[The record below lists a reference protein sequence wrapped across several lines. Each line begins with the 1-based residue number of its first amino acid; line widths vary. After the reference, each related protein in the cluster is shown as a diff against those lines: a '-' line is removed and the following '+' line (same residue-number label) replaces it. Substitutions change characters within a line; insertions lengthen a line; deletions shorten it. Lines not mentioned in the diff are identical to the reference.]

1 MLTATDLANHLGCR
15 HLTALD
21 LRARSGHLAAPT
33 FRDPVLEVLAERG
46 KRHEA
51 AVKSQLR
58 AEGKT
63 ILEIEAH
70 QPHSQAQTE
79 AAIRSGVDVIYQAHL
94 AAADFTGYADFLL
107 RVDDP
112 SGSNAPFYEVLD
124 AKLARTTRAG
134 TILQLSLYSEI
145 LAGRQGRAP
154 ERMHVIKPG
163 AEGFERETHRVAD
176 FAAYYQFVKSRLAAA
191 VANDDATLPP
201 ATYPEPCAHCD
212 ICRWRAHCN
221 RQRRED
227 DHLSW
232 VAGMQVPHA
241 REFEAQGRATLEAL
255 AKADQALDRPPD
267 RGHAQTYVAL
277 HAQARAQFE
286 ARETGVEVVRF
297 REPEPA
303 RGLALLPEPSE
314 GDVFFDIEGDAFAG
328 AHGLEYLLGWCVL
341 EPAVDGGE
349 RTLRYE
355 HAWADDAAGEK
366 RAYER
371 FVDAMTERRE
381 RFPGLHIYHFA
392 PYEPAALR
400 RLLGKYGTREAEL
413 DWLLRG
419 ERFVDLHAALRQGL
433 VCSVERYGL
442 KEIERF
448 TGFERRVD
456 LEAAGA
462 ARRQMEFAFEL
473 ERVEDITDEEREL
486 VRGYNH
492 DDCASTHA
500 LREWLEQKRRECIAA
515 GHAIERRGTK
525 DGSEPGDAAE
535 RQGEVAEVYDAL
547 VADVPLELEGRSE
560 VEQARW
566 LLAHALDYWR
576 REAKVG
582 WWEFHARRCYGFE
595 EALEDRKAVA
605 GLSFVEVVVIEPTK
619 KRERRK
625 IRQRYA
631 YPPQDVSLSPDDT
644 LYAMGDMPPD
654 DDADAESSGGAKAL
668 HFGAVDAHDEAAC
681 TIDVVVAK
689 SWVDAAPSMV
699 FEHDTIP
706 RRVLEQSLL
715 DLGRSFGRDGSAS
728 PYRASVD
735 LLTRALPRL
744 RRGGGAALRGAGR
757 ALRQG
762 GEDAIPAAIRI
773 ASDLD
778 GSVLGIQ
785 GPPGAGKSH
794 TGAEMIVALARAGKR
809 IGVTAVSHK
818 VIHNLL
824 AKVQERADAS
834 GVTIDT
840 LAKVKEPAEDP
851 GRVRETK
858 DNAEAL
864 EALESGSVV
873 GGVAWLWARDEAAH
887 TLDYLVVDE
896 AGQMSLAMV
905 LAASRAA
912 KNLVLLGDPAQLEQ
926 PQQAAHPEGVA
937 ISALEHLLGEAKTMP
952 EDRGLF
958 LAETWRLHPEICAFT
973 SEQFYEGRLRSRP
986 GLDGQCIE
994 GATRFEGAG
1003 LFVEL
1008 VEHEGNTSAS
1018 REEVLRIQE
1027 LVRELLA
1034 QDEAGPRVHWRDASG
1049 DRRSLTPA
1057 DVLIVAPYNA
1067 QLAKLQSALLP
1078 EHPGLRIGTVD
1089 KFQGQEA
1096 PVVIYSMAASSPE
1109 DAPRGMAFLYSAN
1122 RLNVATSR
1130 ARCAVVLVASG
1141 RLFEP
1146 ECRTVE
1152 QLRLANGL
1160 CRFRQMARV
1169 GVG

>member
-1 MLTATDLANHLGCR
+1 MLTATDLSKHLGCR

-21 LRARSGHLAAPT
+21 LRAKAGLLQAPE
-33 FRDPVLEVLAERG
+33 FRDPVLAVLAERG
-46 KRHEA
+46 QRHEA
-51 AVKSQLR
+51 AFLDQLR
-58 AEGKT
+58 RHGKSVV
-63 ILEIEAH
+63 EVE
-70 QPHSQAQTE
+70 PHTQASG
-79 AAIRSGVDVIYQAHL
+79 AATLDAMRDGADVIYQARL
-94 AAADFTGYADFLL
+94 VSDGWGGYADFLL
-107 RVDDP
+107 RVETP
-112 SGSNAPFYEVLD
+112 SKLGAHSYEVLD

-134 TILQLSLYSEI
+134 TMLQLSLYSDL
-145 LAGRQGRAP
+145 LAAMQGRRP
-154 ERMHVIKPG
+154 EHMSIVKPCV
-163 AEGFERETHRVAD
+163 EGFDLERHRVAD
-176 FAAYYQFVKSRLAAA
+176 FAAYYDFVKARLVSAR
-191 VANDDATLPP
+191 ANDDLSVDP
-201 ATYPEPCAHCD
+201 ATYPEPCAQCD
-212 ICRWRAHCN
+212 ICKWRPHCN
-221 RQRRED
+221 RQRRAD
-227 DHLSW
+227 DHLSL
-232 VAGMQVPHA
+232 VAGMQAQHA
-241 REFEAQGRATLEAL
+241 REFEAQGRGTLAAL
-255 AKADQALDRPPD
+255 ARQVQALDRPPE
-267 RGHAQTYVAL
+267 RGHSQTFEAL
-277 HAQARAQFE
+277 HAQARAQFD
-286 ARETGVEVVRF
+286 ARETGNDVVRL
-297 REPEPA
+297 REAEPG
-303 RGLALLPEPSE
+303 RGFALLPQPSP

-328 AHGLEYLLGWCVL
+328 TSGLEYLLGWCTL
-341 EPAVDGGE
+341 GE
-349 RTLRYE
+349 ATGAATPVLRYE
-355 HAWADDAAGEK
+355 HVWAEDAAGEK

-381 RFPGLHIYHFA
+381 RFADMHIYHFA
-392 PYEPAALR
+392 PYEPAALK
-400 RLLGKYGTREAEL
+400 RLFGKYGTREAEL

-419 ERFVDLHAALRQGL
+419 ERFVDLHAVLRQGL

-448 TGFERRVD
+448 TGYARAVD

-473 ERVEDITDEEREL
+473 ERVDDITDEEREL
-486 VRGYNH
+486 VLGYNR

-500 LREWLEQKRRECIAA
+500 LRDWLECMRLRGIAD
-515 GHAIERRGTK
+515 GHAIERRVTK
-525 DGSEPGDAAE
+525 DGAESGATAE

-547 VADVPLELEGRSE
+547 VADVPLERAERSD
-560 VEQARW
+560 VEQARC

-576 REAKVG
+576 RESKVA
-582 WWEFHARRCYGFE
+582 WWDFHARRCYGVD
-595 EALEDRKAVA
+595 EALKDRKAVA
-605 GLSFVEVVVIEPTK
+605 GLSFAREVVIEPTK

-625 IRQRYA
+625 VRQRYS
-631 YPPQDVSLSPDDT
+631 YPPQDVSLDPGDAI
-644 LYAMGDMPPD
+644 YAMGDMPPVLVG
-654 DDADAESSGGAKAL
+654 ADGKASGGASL
-668 HFGAVDAHDEAAC
+668 LRFGSVDAQDEAAC
-681 TIDVVVAK
+681 TIDVTVSKLWVAP
-689 SWVDAAPSMV
+689 APSMV
-699 FEHDTIP
+699 FAHGTIP
-706 RRVLEQSLL
+706 HEVLEESLL
-715 DLGRSFGRDGSAS
+715 SLGRSFGREGSAS

-744 RRGGGAALRGAGR
+744 RHGGGGTLRAV
-757 ALRQG
+757 
-762 GEDAIPAAIRI
+762 GEDATGAAIRI

-778 GSVLGIQ
+778 ASVLGIQ

-818 VIHNLL
+818 VVHSLL
-824 AKVQERADAS
+824 VKVQERADAH

-840 LAKVKEPAEDP
+840 LAKVSNLTEDS
-851 GRVRETK
+851 GRVRQTK

-864 EALESGSVV
+864 DAVESGSVV
-873 GGVAWLWARDEAAH
+873 GSVAWLWASDAAVQ

-912 KNLVLLGDPAQLEQ
+912 KNLILLGDPAQLEQ
-926 PQQAAHPEGVA
+926 PQQAAHPDGVA

-958 LAETWRLHPEICAFT
+958 LGETWRLHPDICAFT

-986 GLDGQCIE
+986 GLEGQSIE
-994 GATRFEGAG
+994 GATRFAGAG

-1008 VEHEGNTSAS
+1008 VDHAGNTSAS

-1034 QDEAGPRVHWRDASG
+1034 QDEAGPRVHWRDATG
-1049 DRRSLTPA
+1049 VRHALTPA
-1057 DVLIVAPYNA
+1057 DILVVAPYNA
-1067 QLAKLQSALLP
+1067 QLAKLQSALVA

-1152 QLRLANGL
+1152 QMRLANGL
-1160 CRFRQMARV
+1160 CRFRQLARA
-1169 GVG
+1169 GAG